1 MYDFLKT
8 PEQRKQENR
17 RDLIILALI
26 FGVPL
31 LFVLVMVII
40 TSNNN
45 LKNTTN
51 NTSKVRCS
59 TVTEP
64 YSNAEHITEC
74 EGDYDWIDEQ
84 LQMEADFGREYE
96 ENLGLEYE
104 NQKLDEELER
114 LDAEYWESYCNEN
127 PYECN

>member
-51 NTSKVRCS
+51 
-59 TVTEP
+59 VTEP

-84 LQMEADFGREYE
+84 LQMEADLGREYE